1 MYIDMERFI
10 VINTFLFN
18 IAMVII
24 FSIIYTYISPN
35 NFVPL
40 NPKDQLT
47 YIDFLFY
54 AVTIQSGIGLPDI
67 TEAAWTLLTQ
77 VPVNQILLNKIRNL
91 IKSIGLFNNKAK
103 NIYFLSKILLKKY
116 QGKVPNKFEDLIS
129 LPGVGRKTAN
139 VVLNAAFNKPT
150 IAVDTHVFR
159 VGNRTGL
166 SNGKN
171 PAQVENQLLKVLSNK
186 HLKKAHHLILLH
198 GRYVCKARKPDCKKC
213 IINKICL
220 YKYKS

>member
-1 MYIDMERFI
+1 MLLNKNKAFQLIKI
-10 VINTFLFN
+10 LNK
-18 IAMVII
+18 
-24 FSIIYTYISPN
+24 SIK
-35 NFVPL
+35 
-40 NPKDQLT
+40 NPKTSLK
-47 YIDFLFY
+47 FRNKF
-54 AVTIQSGIGLPDI
+54 
-67 TEAAWTLLTQ
+67 TLLTSVVLSAQ
-77 VPVNQILLNKIRNL
+77 CTDVNVNNVTKNIYNKYYSPEHFVKLGINKIKKL

-103 NIYFLSKILLKKY
+103 NLYYLSKILLEKY
-116 QGKVPNKFEDLIS
+116 NSKIPNNFEELIL

-171 PAQVENQLLKVLSNK
+171 PEQVENQLLKIIPAN

-198 GRYVCKARKPDCKKC
+198 GRYICKSRNPLCEKC
-213 IINKICL
+213 VINKICL
-220 YKYKS
+220 YKEKND